1 MVCMQKTLPQADV
14 GIFEKLPTSE
24 ELKLIAIQKE
34 YEWESKIPNFSTSYQ
49 APCFHDSGAGQW
61 MTILKDEAQ
70 PWKNLKM
77 NQRVLVTV
85 HNWGIYGAYIRGG
98 KPHSGVCGGIV
109 TSDNGYRKVSQNYCT
124 RTTKEQVL
132 DFLKLNSKICE
143 DDGGGQCKTL

>member
-1 MVCMQKTLPQADV
+1 
-14 GIFEKLPTSE
+14 
-24 ELKLIAIQKE
+24 
-34 YEWESKIPNFSTSYQ
+34 
-49 APCFHDSGAGQW
+49 
-61 MTILKDEAQ
+61 
-70 PWKNLKM
+70 M

-132 DFLKLNSKICE
+132 DFLKLNSEICE